1 MFQQIAAFFE
11 SIPFFGSVPFA
22 LIAMVVV
29 GSSWCLVGLVMGD
42 APKKGIEPSLVQLGG
57 AAFSLVCSTVIMLVT
72 SAYSTATPLATFLT
86 CLAYFVANVLNFI
99 MLQMMSKAMQCGPN
113 GIIWSIIQCGFIMPF
128 LFGVIFFHNP
138 LTVLRGTG
146 IIALLV
152 ALNLMG
158 FLGDIKKGGIKTGG
172 NWKWTTFR
180 AFIWTGLTQT
190 FAIIP
195 SHLNDIE
202 QIGVSWRLL
211 WSSLGFVISAPLFSI
226 LSGQAKPLFNIYKTQ
241 ISIGRAW
248 AYIIGLK
255 AIGLLVC
262 FFIQFPGIDILGK
275 CNLEAIAMPLMV
287 GCCIIGFDVYAFF
300 FLHEKRTLTQL
311 AALLLCLAGTVAI
324 CI

>member
-1 MFQQIAAFFE
+1 ASHLTLVAASMFASGFVNSRQ
-11 SIPFFGSVPFA
+11 
-22 LIAMVVV
+22 
-29 GSSWCLVGLVMGD
+29 LV
-42 APKKGIEPSLVQLGG
+42 
-57 AAFSLVCSTVIMLVT
+57 
-72 SAYSTATPLATFLT
+72 
-86 CLAYFVANVLNFI
+86 N
-99 MLQMMSKAMQCGPN
+99 MSKAMQNGPN

-128 LFGVIFFHNP
+128 LFGVIFLHNP
-138 LTVLRGTG
+138 LTILRITG
-146 IIALLV
+146 IIALII

-158 FLGDIKKGGIKTGG
+158 FLGDIKKGEIKTGG

-195 SHLNDIE
+195 SHLGDID

-226 LSGQAKPLFNIYKTQ
+226 LAGQAKPLFSIYKSQ
-241 ISIGRAW
+241 IRVGRAW

-255 AIGLLVC
+255 ALALLVS
-262 FFIQFPGIDILGK
+262 FFIQFPGIDILAK
-275 CNLEAIAMPLMV
+275 FNLEAIAMPLMV

-300 FLHEKRTLTQL
+300 LLHEKRTLTQL

>member
-1 MFQQIAAFFE
+1 MLL
-11 SIPFFGSVPFA
+11 FG
-22 LIAMVVV
+22 LILLTISGLSWVVTGV
-29 GSSWCLVGLVMGD
+29 VMGR
-42 APKKGIEPSLVQLGG
+42 APKDGLDAGFIITMEAALSL
-57 AAFSLVCSTVIMLVT
+57 I
-72 SAYSTATPLATFLT
+72 
-86 CLAYFVANVLNFI
+86 FVAVMIAFTGIPNVPASHLTLVAASMFASGFVNSRQ
-99 MLQMMSKAMQCGPN
+99 LVNMSKAMQCGPN

-138 LTVLRGTG
+138 LTFLRGTG